1 VEPTYQLFAE
11 RVHPEDMPIVQDILQ
26 KAIRDGKDF
35 HFDYRIILPDG
46 SMKHLQSV
54 GRHIGKESGRS
65 DDYIGT
71 TMDITDR
78 KRSEEEL
85 RQSEASLRKAQSEL
99 AHVTRVTTMGELAA
113 SIAHEVNQPIAGV
126 VINGT
131 TCLRLLSRVKE
142 DSGIVTQVREAL
154 QRIIRDGTRA
164 GEVLAR
170 IRSLFKKAESAK
182 EPLDMNEAIREVII
196 LTRNEMEKHRI
207 ALRLE
212 LAAGLPWVIGDR
224 VQLQQVMLNLILNA
238 IEAMSNVADRTRDLV
253 IATQITEKKEVH
265 VMVRDSGVGLDP
277 LSAEQVFTAFHTTK
291 PGGLG
296 MGLSISRSIVEHH
309 GGRLWATA
317 NAGPGATFQFTLS
330 THPHENPARTR
341 P

>member
-1 VEPTYQLFAE
+1 
-11 RVHPEDMPIVQDILQ
+11 
-26 KAIRDGKDF
+26 
-35 HFDYRIILPDG
+35 
-46 SMKHLQSV
+46 MKHLQSV
-54 GRHIGKESGRS
+54 GRHIVKESGRT

-71 TMDITDR
+71 TMDITNR

-85 RQSEASLRKAQSEL
+85 RQSDASLRKAQSEL

-113 SIAHEVNQPIAGV
+113 SIAHEVNQPITGV

-142 DSGIVTQVREAL
+142 DSGDITQVRETL
-154 QRIIRDGTRA
+154 HRIIRDGTRA

-170 IRSLFKKAESAK
+170 IRSLFKKVESAK

-196 LTRNEMEKHRI
+196 LIRNEMEKNRI

-238 IEAMSNVADRTRDLV
+238 IEAMSKVGDRTRDLV
-253 IATQITEKKEVH
+253 IATQITEEQAVR
-265 VMVRDSGVGLDP
+265 VIVRDSGIGLDP
-277 LSAEQVFTAFHTTK
+277 LSMEQVFTAFHTTK

-309 GGRLWATA
+309 GGRLWAAA
-317 NAGPGATFQFTLS
+317 NTGPGATFQFTLL
-330 THPHENPARTR
+330 TRPHEIPART
-341 P
+341 